1 MSKIGIIVYPGELPE
16 KCIDCDFNIFHPHG
30 EQFCALG
37 CTRRGINSRPR
48 KCPINVWDAD
58 PPKGYADWQARAG
71 ERLRALRES
80 RQLSQSALE
89 DTLGYTQAQVSAAER
104 AQYLSARL
112 MFSLCD
118 FYGVNPAELILRSC
132 SETWS
137 LRRVKAQKRGPGR
150 TRHGF

>member
-48 KCPINVWDAD
+48 NCPINVWDAD

-89 DTLGYTQAQVSAAER
+89 DTLGYTQSQVSAAER

-118 FYGVNPAELILRSC
+118 FYGVNPAELFRDLELEA
-132 SETWS
+132 SEST
-137 LRRVKAQKRGPGR
+137 KER
-150 TRHGF
+150 TGED